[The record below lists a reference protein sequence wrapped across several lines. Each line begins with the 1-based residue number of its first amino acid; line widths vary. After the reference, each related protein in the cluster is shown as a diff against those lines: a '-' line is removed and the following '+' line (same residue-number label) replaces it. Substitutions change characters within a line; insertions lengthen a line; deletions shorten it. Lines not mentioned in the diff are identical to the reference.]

1 MNERIF
7 DTRVQWLKYKVLK
20 EIAKSTYADTLQQVY
35 HTVPKTIVPDG
46 AKATM
51 RCCIYKERAILGERV
66 HAALGGDAG
75 QRNVITVLDIA
86 CDECPV
92 SGYVVGG

>member
-35 HTVPKTIVPDG
+35 HTVPKIIVPDG

-51 RCCIYKERAILGERV
+51 RCCIYKERG
-66 HAALGGDAG
+66 AALPTDVKRFAPKTPYKSSTNM
-75 QRNVITVLDIA
+75 R
-86 CDECPV
+86 
-92 SGYVVGG
+92 